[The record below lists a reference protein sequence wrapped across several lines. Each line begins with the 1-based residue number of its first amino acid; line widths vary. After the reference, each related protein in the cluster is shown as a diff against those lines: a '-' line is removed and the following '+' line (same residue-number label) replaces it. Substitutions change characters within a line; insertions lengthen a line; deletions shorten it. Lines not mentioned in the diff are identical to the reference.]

1 MTKWEYLRFST
12 VSSSSFIAGK
22 SFLSIAPAGKVDL
35 QWLSQ
40 SYPTTK
46 QEFPKASY
54 EVLKIYPKPDD
65 WLKVYWDILNYL
77 GSEGWEPFSVEQDTI
92 AHTTTM
98 HFKRT
103 RSS

>member
-12 VSSSSFIAGK
+12 VSSASFIGDK
-22 SFLSIAPAGKVDL
+22 SFLSIAPAGKADL

-40 SYPTTK
+40 SHPSIK
-46 QEFPKASY
+46 QEVPKASY
-54 EVLKIYPKPDD
+54 EVLKIYPNSDE
-65 WLKVYWDILNYL
+65 WLKVYWEIIDHL
-77 GSEGWEPFSVEQDTI
+77 GSEGWEPFSVDYDPI
-92 AHTTTM
+92 VRATTM